1 MKYDDERNQV
11 DKTVKDDKIKT
22 KNRAKKTEIV
32 NK

>member
-22 KNRAKKTEIV
+22 KTETKKQR
-32 NK
+32 